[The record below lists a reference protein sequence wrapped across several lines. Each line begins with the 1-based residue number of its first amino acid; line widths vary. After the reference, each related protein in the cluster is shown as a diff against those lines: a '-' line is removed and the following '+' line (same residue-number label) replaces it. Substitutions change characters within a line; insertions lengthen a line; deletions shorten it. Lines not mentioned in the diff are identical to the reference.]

1 MARFEVKGFETL
13 IHDLNEFANATADL
27 IDEMLIAQADIV
39 VEHQKRKG
47 REYGVYRT
55 GVTLN
60 SIKRKAPKQ
69 DDNGR
74 YIIVTPMGNNSK
86 GVRNAEVAFINE
98 YGKRGQKAR
107 PFIRDGNKAAEPE
120 ADKAA
125 EKIYNDFLK
134 SKNL

>member
-1 MARFEVKGFETL
+1 MAKIEIKGFETW
-13 IHDLNEFANATADL
+13 ISDINEFANATTDL
-27 IDEMLIAQADIV
+27 IDKILIAQADIV

-69 DDNGR
+69 GDNGR

-125 EKIYNDFLK
+125 EKIYNEYLK